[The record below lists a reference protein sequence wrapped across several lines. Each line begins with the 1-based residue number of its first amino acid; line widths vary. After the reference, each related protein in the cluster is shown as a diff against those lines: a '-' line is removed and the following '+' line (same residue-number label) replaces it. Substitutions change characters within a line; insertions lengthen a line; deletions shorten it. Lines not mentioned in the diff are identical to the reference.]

1 MPREEDRR
9 LTRVSS
15 STRRMMRKTRL
26 RSGKAGG
33 RRSEDE
39 EESRLLRLTFSA
51 RHGAMVSAPLGE
63 RERMPLQLKTK
74 SEERQ
79 KSSIWSL
86 QTPHP
91 TFPLQVPRPS
101 CATFSQTVLLS
112 RIVDLQLK
120 ERREN
125 DSTGHVLGRSFD
137 PTGLGLISLVDIH
150 WRVCICCFGMPS
162 GSRIQVFGGGPP
174 PKSSKRVPMGCKDYF
189 GFLFEFPFILI
200 RPCEDILGLRS
211 STTLS
216 FQAQKDDRPRHRRT
230 SNPIPLFIPPTS
242 PSFTLLERPDRL
254 PCSASPL
261 TKADPEAS

>member
-1 MPREEDRR
+1 
-9 LTRVSS
+9 
-15 STRRMMRKTRL
+15 MRKTRL

-137 PTGLGLISLVDIH
+137 PTGLGLISLVDIN
-150 WRVCICCFGMPS
+150 WRVCICCVCQAEAEFRCS
-162 GSRIQVFGGGPP
+162 VEVLRQSQV
-174 PKSSKRVPMGCKDYF
+174 KDPMGCKDYF

-242 PSFTLLERPDRL
+242 SSFTLLERRDRL